1 MRIVT
6 DEKDRQAYKEFLE
19 KHERCNFQQSPEWAK
34 VKGNWINE
42 IVLAEDE
49 SGKII
54 GAVSILIRK
63 IPIFGNI
70 MYSSRG
76 PTCDIHDISVMKQL
90 TDGIKELAKKYKA
103 IVYKAEPDILSSDE
117 EYRKIVTS
125 LGYKIKDDA
134 KNFREEIQPRYVF
147 RLDIKG
153 KTEEL
158 LFVNSNCERLKDDVK
173 IIHKA
178 IYIDNPFVVD
188 ELSRYRDSGNPM
200 NDMLIGL
207 LTAKERDNVMDGI
220 VESVR
225 AKEKLNDI
233 YRTLQNVIEGEIL
246 FNQSNEE
253 YYLKNKKFSEPISFH
268 NLSTGMKSFVIL
280 KMLLERGCLK
290 EKDVVILDEP
300 EIHLHPQWQIA
311 YAELL
316 VLLQK
321 QFDLSVVV
329 TTHSP
334 YFVDAI
340 NLFSCKYA
348 TDSSVNYYISSVD
361 NNRVNMKNVTDN
373 IEEIYKKMVSPIEA
387 LDTLRY
393 ELNNG

>member
-34 VKGNWINE
+34 VKENWINE

-117 EYRKIVTS
+117 EYRKIVTN

-147 RLDIKG
+147 RLDIKN
-153 KTEEL
+153 KTEDEIFAGFHSKTRYNVRL
-158 LFVNSNCERLKDDVK
+158 AIKKGVEVKEGTREDLKDFHKIMVETGERDGFIIRPLSYFEKMYDEMAPKHMKLLMAYHDGKPISGVIPIFYGNKTWYLYGASSNEHRNLMPNYLLQWTMIKEAIERKCDV
-173 IIHKA
+173 
-178 IYIDNPFVVD
+178 YDFRGVSGVVD
-188 ELSRYRDSGNPM
+188 ENHPQYGLYRFKKGF
-200 NDMLIGL
+200 GA
-207 LTAKERDNVMDGI
+207 TFTEFV
-220 VESVR
+220 
-225 AKEKLNDI
+225 
-233 YRTLQNVIEGEIL
+233 GEVYIPFKPFTYSL
-246 FNQSNEE
+246 
-253 YYLKNKKFSEPISFH
+253 YKFSEKTFR
-268 NLSTGMKSFVIL
+268 NLRGL
-280 KMLLERGCLK
+280 KTK
-290 EKDVVILDEP
+290 
-300 EIHLHPQWQIA
+300 
-311 YAELL
+311 
-316 VLLQK
+316 
-321 QFDLSVVV
+321 F
-329 TTHSP
+329 
-334 YFVDAI
+334 
-340 NLFSCKYA
+340 
-348 TDSSVNYYISSVD
+348 
-361 NNRVNMKNVTDN
+361 
-373 IEEIYKKMVSPIEA
+373 KK
-387 LDTLRY
+387 
-393 ELNNG
+393 